1 MPHFK
6 ARYESLISRKSKKI
20 RNIACPDCPG
30 VKGRHLLGVVDD
42 VKLRRILSRMLD
54 EDEFLGPHGIRSLS
68 RFHADH
74 PYLFNWNGEN
84 HTVGY
89 HPGESDSGL
98 FGGNSNWR
106 GPVWMPANFLILRAL
121 RTLYTYYGDDFTVE
135 CPTGSGQ
142 LKTLFEI
149 EEELRRRLIAIF
161 LKNSQGTR
169 PVYGKEA
176 TFQHNPH
183 WRDHILFY
191 EYFNGDTGA
200 GIGASHQT
208 GWTGLLATLLTVQ
221 ADLTA
226 ADLLEGGIKAS
237 LDI

>member
-54 EDEFLGPHGIRSLS
+54 ENEFLGPHGIRSLS

-74 PYLFNWNGEN
+74 PYLFNWNGVN
-84 HTVGY
+84 HSVGY
-89 HPGESDSGL
+89 LPSESDSGL

-106 GPVWMPANFLILRAL
+106 GPVWMPANFLILGAL
-121 RTLYTYYGDDFTVE
+121 HTLYTYY
-135 CPTGSGQ
+135 
-142 LKTLFEI
+142 
-149 EEELRRRLIAIF
+149 
-161 LKNSQGTR
+161 
-169 PVYGKEA
+169 
-176 TFQHNPH
+176 
-183 WRDHILFY
+183 
-191 EYFNGDTGA
+191 GDTGA

-208 GWTGLLATLLTVQ
+208 GWTGLLAPLLTVQ